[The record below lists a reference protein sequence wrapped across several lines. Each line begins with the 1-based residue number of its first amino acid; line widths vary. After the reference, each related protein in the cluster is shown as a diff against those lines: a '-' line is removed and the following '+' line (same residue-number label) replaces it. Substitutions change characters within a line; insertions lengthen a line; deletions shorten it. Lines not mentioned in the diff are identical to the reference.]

1 METKQN
7 NDPLVNQNL
16 RKDEGRWQYFD
27 LPSIPLVHIIVPPS
41 IITHLWECIEQAK
54 KKNTDCRGT
63 LAGNITSSLALEDI
77 DNKFYRHI
85 LAKPVQQYLTDYN
98 AALSNTFTSPFI
110 DENDVGDKE
119 CEIVLSQLWVNFQ
132 KKHEFNPF
140 HHHKGLLSFVLWLRC
155 PTEYEE
161 QKKLEIAKTSNSN
174 SISNVAFFY
183 QDILGVTRTHMVEM
197 GQRAQSNM
205 YLFPSGLNHA
215 VYPFFECD
223 TERVSISGNIMLR
236 KKVAS

>member
-7 NDPLVNQNL
+7 N
-16 RKDEGRWQYFD
+16 EGRWQYFH
-27 LPSIPLVHIIVPPS
+27 LPTIPLVHIIIPPS
-41 IITHLWECIEQAK
+41 MITHLWECIEQAK
-54 KKNTDCRGT
+54 KKNIDCRDT
-63 LAGNITSSLALEDI
+63 LAGNVTSSLVLEDI

-85 LAKPVQQYLTDYN
+85 LAQPVAEYVTDHADLFEMN
-98 AALSNTFTSPFI
+98 SPFLND
-110 DENDVGDKE
+110 DEISDKTY
-119 CEIVLSQLWVNFQ
+119 EIVLDEMWVNFQ

-140 HHHKGLLSFVLWLRC
+140 HHHKGLLSFVLWLRV
-155 PTEYEE
+155 PTEYEA
-161 QKKLEIAKTSNSN
+161 QKKLDIAKSANSN
-174 SISNVAFFY
+174 AISNVAFFY
-183 QDILGVTRTHMVEM
+183 QDILGTLRTHTVEM